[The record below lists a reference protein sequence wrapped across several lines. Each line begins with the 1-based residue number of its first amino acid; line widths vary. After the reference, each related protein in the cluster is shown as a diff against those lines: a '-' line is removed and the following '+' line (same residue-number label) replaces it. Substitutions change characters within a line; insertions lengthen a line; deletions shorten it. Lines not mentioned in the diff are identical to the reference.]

1 MVSAR
6 HVVCPA
12 CNAVNRVPGDRPAE
26 AAKCGRCGGRLFLG
40 RPIELTR
47 DTFEVQT
54 ARSDLPVLVDFWA
67 AWCGP
72 CRMMAPVLEQAAQRL
87 EPRARIAKLDIDA
100 APDLAARFAV
110 ASVPTLILFDNGRE
124 IARTSGAMPLQT
136 LAAWLERAL
145 AGRA

>member
-1 MVSAR
+1 MATSR

-12 CNAVNRVPGDRPAE
+12 CNAVNRVPEDRPAE
-26 AAKCGRCGGRLFLG
+26 AAKCGRCGARLFQG
-40 RPIELTR
+40 RPIELGS
-47 DTFEVQT
+47 DTFEVQV

-67 AWCGP
+67 AWCSP

-87 EPRARIAKLDIDA
+87 EPRVRIAKLDIDA
-100 APDLAARFAV
+100 APELAARFAV
-110 ASVPTLILFDNGRE
+110 ASVPTLILFERGRE
-124 IARTSGAMPLQT
+124 IARTSGAMPLQA